1 MAKVEASNPLLSNLS
16 GNNTPNSADR
26 TNPNSVIYVADVVEI
41 YPVNYTVAISACGA
55 NAGTTMGVVV
65 GNILSNL
72 LGLSFKTFPSIG
84 QKVLVLKNTSLNPG
98 FDFVLG
104 SLPDTAST
112 ADFMTSTNHIG
123 MDSTA
128 AYAGTK
134 DQNKAASILSG
145 VNANNGTYPIDM
157 IDGEGSISMAGG
169 PGIDFLTNLVRLK
182 STDLA
187 KIECYVLDDFIRILS
202 QNFEQIS
209 AFGDYKIINNNG
221 ALDVI
226 WSGSCYEYESTGESQ
241 PNIPRVD
248 GVKGNVIPTYGA
260 DDEQFYA
267 DGRWRFQNYIGKLGG
282 FIHTFI
288 TDPERMLKGT
298 NETSNSTGRCSLH
311 CNNDGS
317 FLLQSI
323 GDIVLEKVVRIPVPL
338 WECRPEELAETIT
351 KVDAYEQ
358 WVPNSG
364 NDSLYETSYKFKD
377 YGRWLA
383 NYYAVAA
390 FQGLQDSVSIN
401 SENDTPAPSVTLG
414 DETAAKSKYK
424 ALENAFGIYLTR
436 YATIRIFRDGS
447 ILLLDGYGSS
457 VHLSGRDV
465 SISATRDLLLNA
477 AGNVNIT
484 GSDINMISKDAID
497 ITGTQRGVMIKGHQ
511 WVNIKSDIGSVS
523 LESDASLDNYDGNI
537 KDYNG
542 NDVEDIYGKEKHQ
555 KAYGSGIIL
564 KTSGSN
570 ILIDAGYK
578 GIIINCLDYLNRALN
593 VYYKAYNF
601 IIDKIASFSLG
612 KFICTSG
619 MVEMQSIMANS
630 ISNRGYKVV
639 SITGQPG
646 LTSHHDDDKLEY
658 DQVELKSRMEDLVFA
673 NDKLKEFYDENMAS
687 EFKFEYRTPD
697 NLTPNYRSSYQN
709 VSQQW
714 LKDHD
719 DGKDGSD
726 GTIFTEDDYGG
737 QEVSWMS
744 LKGYITNAGTPVYP
758 SKQMSQK
765 NYQSK
770 LDVPINGLTSL
781 KGQALKPSSLQGNFI
796 STIPSSIYHNPEKYK

>member
-1 MAKVEASNPLLSNLS
+1 MAKTEANNPLSSNLS

-26 TNPNSVIYVADVVEI
+26 TNPNSVIYVADVVEV

-72 LGLSFKTFPSIG
+72 LGLSFKTFPSVG

-104 SLPDTAST
+104 SLPDTIST
-112 ADFMTSTNHIG
+112 ADFMTSTNHVG

-128 AYAGTK
+128 AYVGVK
-134 DQNKAASILSG
+134 DQNKAQFILNG
-145 VNANNGTYPIDM
+145 ATANNGTYPIDM
-157 IDGEGSISMAGG
+157 IDGESSITMASG

-182 STDLA
+182 GTDLA
-187 KIECYVLDDFIRILS
+187 KIECYVMDDFIRILS

-209 AFGDYKIINNNG
+209 SFGDYKIINNNG

-226 WSGSCYEYESTGESQ
+226 WSGSCYEYEATGELQ
-241 PNIPRVD
+241 PNMPRVED
-248 GVKGNVIPTYGA
+248 LKGNVIPTYGSN
-260 DDEQFYA
+260 DSQFYS

-288 TDPERMLKGT
+288 TDPEKMLKGAST
-298 NETSNSTGRCSLH
+298 DLYSTGRGSFH
-311 CNNDGS
+311 WNSDGS

-323 GDIVLEKVVRIPVPL
+323 GDVVLEKVVRIPVPL

-358 WVPNSG
+358 WVPNSE
-364 NDSLYETSYKFKD
+364 NNSLYEISYKFKD

-390 FQGLQDSVSIN
+390 FQGLEGSVTIN
-401 SENDTPAPSVTLG
+401 SESDTPEPSVTLG

-424 ALENAFGIYLTR
+424 ELQNAFGTYLTR

-465 SISATRDLLLNA
+465 AISATRDLLLNA

-484 GSDINMISKDAID
+484 GSDINIISKDAID

-511 WVNIKSDIGSVS
+511 WVNVKSDIGTVS
-523 LESDASLDNYDGNI
+523 LESDASLSDYDSSI

-542 NDVEDIYGKEKHQ
+542 NDVEDTYGIEKNQ

-578 GIIINCLDYLNRALN
+578 GIIMNCMDYLNRALN

-612 KFICTSG
+612 KFVCASG
-619 MVEMQSIMANS
+619 LVEMQSIMANS

-639 SITGQPG
+639 STTGQPG
-646 LTSHHDDDKLEY
+646 LTSHHDNDKLEY
-658 DQVELKSRMEDLVFA
+658 DQVELKSRMKDLVFA
-673 NDKLKEFYDENMAS
+673 NDNLIEFYDENKAS

-697 NLTPNYRSSYQN
+697 YFTPNYRTSYQN

-719 DGKDGSD
+719 GNDASN
-726 GTIFTEDDYGG
+726 GTIFTSSDYGT

-744 LKGYITNAGTPVYP
+744 LKGFITNAGSPVYP

-770 LDVPINGLTSL
+770 LDVPVNGATSL
-781 KGQALKPSSLQGNFI
+781 KGKALSPSALQGNFT
-796 STIPSSIYHNPEKYK
+796 STIPSYIYHNPENYK